1 VIDAESRME
10 DGVNRPPFPSLELLQ
25 KGLLLALLCGILLLL
40 VEIRFEHSTVMGEKW
55 QSWIPVIYLSAL
67 VILTPLAMAF
77 LRSFGQILLVV
88 LFSGLIIVGT
98 LGFFFH
104 GKGKPVQQVWH
115 VIATDLEQ
123 PGHVKVSDDEETTP
137 PILAPL
143 ALAGLGTIGVL
154 VCFLSSVIT
163 RNRKSG
169 NSIGETYKES

>member
-1 VIDAESRME
+1 MIDAESRME
-10 DGVNRPPFPSLELLQ
+10 DGANRPPFPSLELLQ
-25 KGLLLALLCGILLLL
+25 KGLLLALLGGILLLL

-154 VCFLSSVIT
+154 VCFLSSAIS
-163 RNRKSG
+163 RNRESR
-169 NSIGETYKES
+169 NSLAETYKES